1 MSTVSIQDKEEGRV
15 QTSPGVALHMGREVL
30 QSETSRAQHS
40 NDSSGGGD
48 RGDRGHREE
57 EGLPSRPPPRPSA
70 RPLLSSQHW
79 LSSSGN
85 VGVGIALLK
94 ELLT

>member
-30 QSETSRAQHS
+30 QSETGRAQHS
-40 NDSSGGGD
+40 NDGSGGGD

-57 EGLPSRPPPRPSA
+57 EGLPSRPPPGPALGPCSA
-70 RPLLSSQHW
+70 ASTGLVLRGTWVSASLFSRSF
-79 LSSSGN
+79 
-85 VGVGIALLK
+85 
-94 ELLT
+94 